1 VITPSGA
8 AGREQPSSRV
18 MPPRRGVC
26 HARRAD
32 AEPLQRAAA
41 ERTDI
46 SFLFPEN
53 ANHVL
58 KHEPRGREE
67 LVQAE
72 AMLRYTRPTL
82 HWTRRPSPP
91 SSPGSQLAHR
101 RWSPNKNPCI

>member
-1 VITPSGA
+1 
-8 AGREQPSSRV
+8 

-72 AMLRYTRPTL
+72 AMLRYNAPDASLDPETIAAIVAWLTAR
-82 HWTRRPSPP
+82 
-91 SSPGSQLAHR
+91 A
-101 RWSPNKNPCI
+101 